1 MTTQPKTPRLL
12 LILALTLAWA
22 GAAQAVPIVYT
33 ASLDGASENPAN
45 ASPGSGTAQVTYD
58 PLAHTLEVD
67 VGFTDLIGTVTAAH
81 IHCCVAPP
89 GNVGVATP
97 TPTFPGFPSGVTS
110 GSYLQLFDLTQL
122 ASFNAAFVTA
132 NGGTPASA
140 EAALATGLAAGQ
152 AYFNIHTSVFGAGEI
167 RGFLGTQAVPEPASL
182 ALLGLGLMGLVAG
195 RRRRF

>member
-45 ASPGSGTAQVTYD
+45 ASPGSGTAKVTYD

-81 IHCCVAPP
+81 IHCCTPPP
-89 GNVGVATP
+89 GNVGVASP
-97 TPTFPGFPSGVTS
+97 TPTFPGFPLGVTS
-110 GSYLQLFDLTQL
+110 GSYLQLFDLTQMV
-122 ASFNAAFVTA
+122 SFNAAFVTA
-132 NGGTPASA
+132 NGGTAASA
-140 EAALATGLAAGQ
+140 EAALATGLAVGQ

-182 ALLGLGLMGLVAG
+182 ALVGLGLIGLLAG